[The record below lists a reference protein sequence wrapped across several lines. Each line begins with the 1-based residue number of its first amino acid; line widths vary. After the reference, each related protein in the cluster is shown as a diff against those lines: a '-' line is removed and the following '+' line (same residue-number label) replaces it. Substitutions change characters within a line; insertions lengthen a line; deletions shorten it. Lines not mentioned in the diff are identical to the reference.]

1 MLAATA
7 KIGSKHLVQVEVL
20 QSIRSQLEQLPAKQK
35 TMLDFRDAVA
45 FLYPGIKDAV
55 QKNYSKDEIL
65 QIIVNAG
72 WAITHN
78 SFRYLWSLFLSED
91 ENPCKKKSAHKSIC
105 KERRDAS
112 RGAVKK
118 NNDYV
123 PANLNAASDVQEEI
137 TKTDSHEHSMTN
149 EAIVSANE
157 ISTPDNNNA
166 NPIPQNSALFE
177 LPPDSDDL

>member
-7 KIGSKHLVQVEVL
+7 KIGSKHFVQVEVL

-91 ENPCKKKSAHKSIC
+91 ESPCKKKSAHKSIS
-105 KERRDAS
+105 KERRDVS

-118 NNDYV
+118 NNDDV
-123 PANLNAASDVQEEI
+123 PAILDAASDIQGDI
-137 TKTDSHEHSMTN
+137 TKTDSHKCSILN

-157 ISTPDNNNA
+157 HPTPDNDKA
-166 NPIPQNSALFE
+166 NPIRQNSAHFE

>member
-7 KIGSKHLVQVEVL
+7 KIGSKHFVQVEVL

-91 ENPCKKKSAHKSIC
+91 ESPCKKKSAHKSIT
-105 KERRDAS
+105 KERRDVS

-118 NNDYV
+118 NNNDV
-123 PANLNAASDVQEEI
+123 PANLDAASDVQEEI

-157 ISTPDNNNA
+157 ISTPDNDKI
-166 NPIPQNSALFE
+166 NPIRQNSAHFE